1 MLTIYNTLTGTKGPF
16 TPMVAGK
23 VSLYVCG
30 MTVYDYCHLGH
41 ARVMVVFDVVTRY
54 LRALGYEVTYVRN
67 ITDID
72 DKIIRRAAEAG
83 EDIGT
88 LTERYIGF
96 MDEDAQALGVQKP
109 DLEPRATRHIE
120 VMTRMIGRLLERGHA
135 YLGKNGDVY
144 YRVASFVEYG
154 KLSGK
159 RPEALRA
166 GARVEV
172 DEAKDDPLDFVL
184 WKRAKPGEP
193 AWASPFGPGRPGWHI
208 ECSAMATHCLGD
220 SFDIHG
226 GGQDLQFPHHEN
238 EIAQS
243 EGATGQPFARVWMH
257 NGFVQVEEE
266 KMSKSLGNFF
276 TVREVLQR
284 YQPEEVRCFLLAS
297 HYRSPL
303 HYSQDNL
310 EHAKQAITRLYLA
323 LRDCPDDGQP
333 GRQGRWAFAE
343 VQDEPGR
350 QGCRAFAEV
359 QDEPG
364 RQGSRA
370 FAEVQDEPGR
380 QGGRA
385 FAEVQDEPGRQGG
398 RAFAEVQDEPGRQGC
413 RAFAEVQDEPGRQGG
428 RAFAEVQD
436 EPGRQ
441 GGRAFAEVQDEPG
454 RQGSRAFAEVQEDP
468 QEDGFEARFRSAM
481 DDDFNT
487 PEAMAVLFDLAR
499 EVNRLQESN
508 RAAAGQLAARLRRLA
523 AVLGLL
529 QSAPERYLRH
539 GSVDDGPADAEVQD
553 WITRRTE
560 ARARKDWQEADRIR
574 VRLAAQGVVLEDGPG
589 GTRWRRG

>member
-1 MLTIYNTLTGTKGPF
+1 MLTIYNTLTGTKEPF
-16 TPMVAGK
+16 TPLVAGQ
-23 VSLYVCG
+23 VGLYVCG

-41 ARVMVVFDVVTRY
+41 ARVMVVFDVVSRY

-83 EDIGT
+83 EEIGT

-96 MDEDAQALGVQKP
+96 MDEDAQALGVRKP

-120 VMTRMIGRLLERGHA
+120 VMTRMIERLLERGHA

-184 WKRAKPGEP
+184 WKHAKPGEP
-193 AWASPFGPGRPGWHI
+193 AWASPWGPGRPGWHI

-276 TVREVLQR
+276 TVREVLHR
-284 YQPEEVRCFLLAS
+284 SQPEEVRCFLLAS

-303 HYSQDNL
+303 LYSRDNL
-310 EHAKQAITRLYLA
+310 EQARQAITRLYLA

-333 GRQGRWAFAE
+333 GRQG
-343 VQDEPGR
+343 
-350 QGCRAFAEV
+350 CRAFAEV
-359 QDEPG
+359 QDAPP
-364 RQGSRA
+364 
-370 FAEVQDEPGR
+370 V
-380 QGGRA
+380 
-385 FAEVQDEPGRQGG
+385 
-398 RAFAEVQDEPGRQGC
+398 
-413 RAFAEVQDEPGRQGG
+413 
-428 RAFAEVQD
+428 
-436 EPGRQ
+436 
-441 GGRAFAEVQDEPG
+441 
-454 RQGSRAFAEVQEDP
+454 
-468 QEDGFEARFRSAM
+468 QEDGFEARFRAAM

-499 EVNRLQESN
+499 ELNRLRDTDRP
-508 RAAAGQLAARLRRLA
+508 RAGRLAATLKRLA

-529 QSAPERYLRH
+529 QLDPDEYLKGR
-539 GSVDDGPADAEVQD
+539 SVSVTASFTIPVASDGPGKPAAPDLISVEQVEE
-553 WITRRTE
+553 WIRQRTE
-560 ARARKDWQEADRIR
+560 ARARKDWKEADRIR

-589 GTRWRRG
+589 RTRWRRG

>member
-1 MLTIYNTLTGTKGPF
+1 MLTIYNTLTGTKEPF
-16 TPMVAGK
+16 TPMVPGR
-23 VSLYVCG
+23 VGLYVCG

-72 DKIIRRAAEAG
+72 DKIIRRAADAG

-120 VMTRMIGRLLERGHA
+120 VMTRMIERLLERGHA

-144 YRVASFVEYG
+144 YRVASFPEYG

-184 WKRAKPGEP
+184 WKHAKPGEP
-193 AWASPFGPGRPGWHI
+193 AWASPWGPGRPGWHI
-208 ECSAMATHCLGD
+208 ECSAMATHSLGD

-257 NGFVQVEEE
+257 NGFVQIEEE

-276 TVREVLQR
+276 TVREIPQR
-284 YQPEEVRCFLLAS
+284 YKPEAVRCLLLAS

-303 HYSQDNL
+303 HYSQENL
-310 EHAKQAITRLYLA
+310 ERARQAITRLCLA
-323 LRDCPDDGQP
+323 LRDCPDDGQL
-333 GRQGRWAFAE
+333 
-343 VQDEPGR
+343 
-350 QGCRAFAEV
+350 
-359 QDEPG
+359 
-364 RQGSRA
+364 
-370 FAEVQDEPGR
+370 
-380 QGGRA
+380 
-385 FAEVQDEPGRQGG
+385 
-398 RAFAEVQDEPGRQGC
+398 
-413 RAFAEVQDEPGRQGG
+413 
-428 RAFAEVQD
+428 
-436 EPGRQ
+436 
-441 GGRAFAEVQDEPG
+441 
-454 RQGSRAFAEVQEDP
+454 
-468 QEDGFEARFRSAM
+468 QEDGFERRFRAAM

-499 EVNRLQESN
+499 EVNRC
-508 RAAAGQLAARLRRLA
+508 RDTDRPRAARLAATLKRLA
-523 AVLGLL
+523 AVLGVLPL
-529 QSAPERYLRH
+529 DPDEYLKEPTMFAGASLAPAHATAIVGIPEI
-539 GSVDDGPADAEVQD
+539 PAAPDPISGEHVEELMRQ
-553 WITRRTE
+553 RTE

-574 VRLAAQGVVLEDGPG
+574 VWLAAQGVVLEDGPG